1 MKTKLNHIALN
12 IKEINDVT
20 DFYQKILGFHLEY
33 QFELP
38 LSLSSIIFG
47 INQSLP
53 AYFCKNEQVAFE
65 LFVLPENINNG
76 LAHVCLEL
84 SDRDE
89 LINQCRN
96 NGYKVKNIQRDNK
109 PNLLFIWD
117 KSGNCFEIK
126 EKEYN
131 D

>member
-1 MKTKLNHIALN
+1 MKIKLNHIALN
-12 IKEINDVT
+12 IITVDEIT
-20 DFYQKILGFHLEY
+20 DFYQNILGFHLEY

-38 LSLSSIIFG
+38 TKLSNSIFE
-47 INQSLP
+47 INKSVP

-65 LFVLPENINNG
+65 LFVLPTKINKDV
-76 LAHVCLEL
+76 AHICLEITN
-84 SDRDE
+84 REE
-89 LINQCRN
+89 LINRCIN
-96 NGYKVKNIQRDNK
+96 KDYKVKNIQRDNK

-126 EKEYN
+126 EEAYN

>member
-1 MKTKLNHIALN
+1 MKLNHIALN
-12 IKEINDVT
+12 IDNADEIT
-20 DFYQKILGFHLEY
+20 DFYQNILGFHLEY

-38 LSLSSIIFG
+38 ATLSNSIFG
-47 INQSLP
+47 IHQNTP
-53 AYFCKNEQVAFE
+53 AFLCKNEQLAFE
-65 LFVLPENINNG
+65 LFVLSEHTDRG

-84 SDRDE
+84 SDRDK
-89 LINQCRN
+89 LINQCVSK
-96 NGYKVKNIQRDNK
+96 GYKTKDIQREKK

-126 EKEYN
+126 EACN

>member
-1 MKTKLNHIALN
+1 MKIKLNHIALN
-12 IKEINDVT
+12 ISDVDEVT
-20 DFYQKILGFHLEY
+20 DFYQDILGFHLEY

-38 LSLSSIIFG
+38 VKLSNSIFG
-47 INQSLP
+47 INKSVP

-65 LFVLPENINNG
+65 LFVLSVKTNKDV
-76 LAHVCLEL
+76 AHICLEIIN
-84 SDRDE
+84 REE
-89 LINQCRN
+89 LIKQCIN
-96 NGYKVKNIQRDNK
+96 KGYKVENIQRDNK

-126 EKEYN
+126 KDESH

>member
-1 MKTKLNHIALN
+1 MKIKLNHIALN
-12 IKEINDVT
+12 ISDIGEIT
-20 DFYQKILGFHLEY
+20 DFYQDILGFHFEY

-38 LSLSSIIFG
+38 AKLGNSIFG

-53 AYFCKNEQVAFE
+53 VYFCKNDQMAFE
-65 LFVLPENINNG
+65 LFVLSENTNKG

-84 SDRDE
+84 PDRDE
-89 LINQCRN
+89 LKNQCISK
-96 NGYKVKNIQRDNK
+96 GYKIKNIQRDNK

-126 EKEYN
+126 EGINKA
-131 D
+131 